1 MKNIFT
7 FFSVFIFLQT
17 VAQEYQPIPE
27 SDAVWIQASFLYS
40 MNDHEHT
47 TITNP
52 LSFGEDTLISGESYH
67 TLQGHQIVEWVD
79 GWGDPQNYQ
88 TGTYTV
94 QNYKFRFRQ
103 DAPSKKVYAWAEG
116 RDTLL
121 YDFDL
126 TVGQIYPQ
134 TLLNVNYPNLKVMG
148 EDSVQLLDG
157 VYHKKWLLGTD
168 SADSGY
174 ISLIEGVG
182 ATSGFSLMMY
192 PLFEQSGAI
201 LCLKESDV
209 QLYENWSNIGLIAPE
224 YSELCEANVSIDKIT
239 LNETTIHI
247 WPNPMIDQIHI
258 RSDDGINSIDLID
271 IYGKS
276 LQSIEGKNV
285 KELNMNLEYLD
296 SGQYFLKVTTSNQQ
310 EFVKTIIK

>member
-7 FFSVFIFLQT
+7 LFSVFIFTQS
-17 VAQEYQPIPE
+17 VAQDYQPIPE
-27 SDAVWIQASFLYS
+27 SDAVWIQASFLYF
-40 MNDHEHT
+40 MNNHEHS

-67 TLQGHQIVEWVD
+67 ALQGHQIIEWVD
-79 GWGDPQNYQ
+79 GWGDPQNYE

-94 QNYKFRFRQ
+94 PNYKFYFRQ
-103 DAPSKKVYAWAEG
+103 DVSTKKLYAWAEEQ
-116 RDTLL
+116 DTLL

-157 VYHKKWLLGTD
+157 VYHKKWLLGTE

-209 QLYENWSNIGLIAPE
+209 QLYENWSDVGLIAPE

-285 KELNMNLEYLD
+285 KELNMNLEHLY
-296 SGQYFLKVTTSNQQ
+296 SGQYFLIVTTSNQQ
-310 EFVKTIIK
+310 EIVKSIVK